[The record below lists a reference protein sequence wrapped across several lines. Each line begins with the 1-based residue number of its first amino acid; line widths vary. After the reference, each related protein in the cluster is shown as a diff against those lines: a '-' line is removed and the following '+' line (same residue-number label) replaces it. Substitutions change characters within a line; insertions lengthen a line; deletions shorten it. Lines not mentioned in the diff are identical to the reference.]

1 MELIEYL
8 KTHDYN
14 DLKKD
19 NIKINTFKNL
29 KLLKYNYNDK
39 LDKEYLKYCK
49 GCIINTDTN
58 KVVCVP
64 PKRSDVY
71 NNQPIDNTFII
82 QDLIDGTMF
91 NVFYTNNQWN
101 ISTRSDIGG
110 HNKWSDKPF
119 KQLIEE
125 ICKFDVLTSCLIEQ
139 YSYSF
144 VLRHKSNKCI
154 SNIDFGA
161 IVLVDIFD
169 IENNIYIDDLANH
182 FVKTIPFYTINN
194 YTYKDVN
201 RLMTIKIDHNWKGF
215 IIKKNNIRYKY
226 INSQYNKAKHLSTNS
241 NNKLYTYIDCYQ
253 KKTIKKYLNIHPEYK
268 NDFNTYQKNLDILIN
283 EIYNNYRD
291 LKILKTIKF
300 KDIPFQLKPLINE
313 IHNEYIIKN
322 KVIDNRYI
330 KYYYMNLP
338 IKRIVFIMNYYV
350 S

>member
-29 KLLKYNYNDK
+29 KLLKYKYNDK

-110 HNKWSDKPF
+110 HNKWYDKPF
-119 KQLIEE
+119 KQMIEE

-182 FVKTIPFYTINN
+182 FVKTIPFIQSIIIH
-194 YTYKDVN
+194 
-201 RLMTIKIDHNWKGF
+201 IKMLID
-215 IIKKNNIRYKY
+215 
-226 INSQYNKAKHLSTNS
+226 
-241 NNKLYTYIDCYQ
+241 
-253 KKTIKKYLNIHPEYK
+253 
-268 NDFNTYQKNLDILIN
+268 
-283 EIYNNYRD
+283 
-291 LKILKTIKF
+291 
-300 KDIPFQLKPLINE
+300 
-313 IHNEYIIKN
+313 
-322 KVIDNRYI
+322 
-330 KYYYMNLP
+330 
-338 IKRIVFIMNYYV
+338 
-350 S
+350 